1 MNRKLVRRNVALI
14 IVFGVLGLTQFSENV
29 RTVQVLGLFASGV
42 VVGAAWTRI
51 VAALTAKKIIK
62 NQRNTS
68 YIENGGQR

>member
-51 VAALTAKKIIK
+51 VAALTAKK
-62 NQRNTS
+62 
-68 YIENGGQR
+68 